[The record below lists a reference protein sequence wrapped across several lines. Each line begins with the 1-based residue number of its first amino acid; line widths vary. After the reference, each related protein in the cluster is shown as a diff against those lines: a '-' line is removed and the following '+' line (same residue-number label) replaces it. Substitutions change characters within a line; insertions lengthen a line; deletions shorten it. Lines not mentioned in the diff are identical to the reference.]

1 MIFCDQLLQHLL
13 RRIIVFLSLCR
24 VDNDGIKH
32 FSGLI
37 DNCQLAS
44 VCKSRIPAKYNLSGD
59 WRLHQKLMEVLA
71 EYADGALLCLLR
83 QFIPY
88 FTLDG
93 RRDQT
98 VITVCNCLIEIACTI
113 MLHISDNLLY
123 KPE

>member
-1 MIFCDQLLQHLL
+1 MKTKRILTLLTAALL
-13 RRIIVFLSLCR
+13 VLSLAACGTGK
-24 VDNDGIKH
+24 DSKKDD
-32 FSGLI
+32 SGKKAEIAAL
-37 DNCQLAS
+37 LAAE
-44 VCKSRIPAKYNLSGD
+44 PATAD
-59 WRLHQKLMEVLA
+59 EAAELHQKLMEVLA

-123 KPE
+123 KTE